1 MRRGAWYDGRCPPAE
16 EVGREN
22 LLNISAGWDGNI
34 LVRGKTSTELLNG
47 CLEHERSSEAL
58 HCTDDKIKL

>member
-1 MRRGAWYDGRCPPAE
+1 MSTSRGGRGPHDLPYS
-16 EVGREN
+16 GREN

-34 LVRGKTSTELLNG
+34 LVRDKTSTELLNG

-58 HCTDDKIKL
+58 HCTGDKIKL